1 LIAAEKGNQMSV
13 SLDGQALFDE
23 QQLEIELGSF
33 GRDSIERAVPGL
45 DGVLSIDLGG
55 RGRQIKQ
62 KGVLRTRSKAEL
74 NDRIDAISAFMDGD
88 THTLAVSGG
97 REFCDVRMD
106 SFNTSNERTS
116 GSGVS
121 IDYEIIYTELKA

>member
-1 LIAAEKGNQMSV
+1 MSV

-23 QQLEIELGSF
+23 QQLEVEPGSF
-33 GRDSIERAVPGL
+33 SRDSIERAVPGL
-45 DGVLSIDLGG
+45 DGVLSIDLGE

-62 KGVLRTRSKAEL
+62 KGILRARSIAEL

-88 THTLAVSGG
+88 THTLRIGSGG
-97 REFCDVRMD
+97 EFGDVRMD
-106 SFNTSNERTS
+106 SFDTSNERTS

-121 IDYEIIYTELKA
+121 IDYEIIYTQLKA